1 MPRVDSVEAQIERV
15 ERFRIRFLH
24 RREPQDVRGD
34 LELPRG
40 FGFHVASSGSSTVAD
55 WKRTRFEPSF
65 AGFRCEV
72 FDGSGR
78 AVPGNTL
85 LSTVR
90 ESYD

>member
-24 RREPQDVRGD
+24 RREAQDVRGD

-40 FGFHVASSGSSTVAD
+40 FAFHVASSGSSTVAD
-55 WKRTRFEPSF
+55 ASFEPSF
-65 AGFRCEV
+65 PGFRCEV

-85 LSTVR
+85 LATVR
-90 ESYD
+90 ESYE